1 MTKIKIHK
9 GHSIRIAG
17 IPKNELLTNLS
28 TVEVGLSPIEYQYV
42 KPKLLV
48 KEGDHVDIGTPL
60 FFNKENPDQKWGAPG
75 TGTICK
81 IQYGPRRVIEKIVIK
96 LDKDGKGF
104 SQKAI
109 DLNATTNLKREEIK
123 SILSE
128 SNLWHLIRQRPFNQG
143 ANPADEPRDIFISA
157 LNTAPLAPNLDLVLN
172 GQKDALQAGINVL
185 KGLTDGNVNIG
196 ISSNNQINELTGLDN
211 CSLHQIS
218 GPHPAGNVGIQIH
231 HISPLKP
238 DNIVW
243 TVNIQHVII
252 LGKLFL
258 SGEIDLSIIVS
269 VGGPGAKDPIHVKT
283 RIGTKIETLIKDQL
297 DGGEYRI
304 ISGDVLTGR
313 KVEKNDYLGFYDTII
328 SILPVD
334 FSRPFLGWIQPGSS
348 NKTYSLSNSFL
359 SFGRK
364 LFNFT
369 TKQNGSKRALVPI
382 DAWED
387 VLPMDIM
394 PNPLYRSILACDIE
408 EMTQLGILECD
419 EEDFALCSFACPSKI
434 DVGAAIRKGLDI
446 MRTEG

>member
-1 MTKIKIHK
+1 MTHIKIRK

-17 IPKNELLTNLS
+17 IPQKEVITNLS
-28 TVEVGLSPIEYQYV
+28 TAEVGICPVEYRYV
-42 KPKLLV
+42 KPKLFI

-60 FFNKENPDQKWGAPG
+60 FFNKENPEQKWGAPG

-81 IQYGPRRVIEKIVIK
+81 IEYGPRRVIEKIIIK
-96 LDKDGKGF
+96 LDRHEKELSHQSITLSETAK
-104 SQKAI
+104 
-109 DLNATTNLKREEIK
+109 LKREEIK

-143 ANPADEPRDIFISA
+143 ANPTDEPRDIFISA
-157 LNTAPLAPNLDLVLN
+157 INTAPLSPNMELVLK
-172 GQKDALQAGINVL
+172 GQKVAIQAGINVL
-185 KGLTDGNVNIG
+185 NGLTDGNVNIS
-196 ISSNNQINELTGLDN
+196 ISSNNQIEELSGLDN
-211 CSLHQIS
+211 CKLHQIS

-231 HISPLKP
+231 HIAPLKP
-238 DNIVW
+238 GDVIW

-258 SGEIDLSIIVS
+258 TGKIDLSIIVS
-269 VGGPGAKDPIHVKT
+269 IGGPGAINPIHVKT
-283 RIGTKIETLIKDQL
+283 RIGAKIYALVNNQL
-297 DGGEYRI
+297 ASDEFRL

-313 KVEKNDYLGFYDTII
+313 KVDKDDYLGFYDTII

-334 FSRPFLGWIQPGSS
+334 RSRPFLGWIQPGSS
-348 NKTYSLSNSFL
+348 KKTYSLSRSFL

-382 DAWED
+382 NAWED

-394 PNPLYRSILACDIE
+394 PNPLYRSILADDVE

-446 MRTEG
+446 MRSEV